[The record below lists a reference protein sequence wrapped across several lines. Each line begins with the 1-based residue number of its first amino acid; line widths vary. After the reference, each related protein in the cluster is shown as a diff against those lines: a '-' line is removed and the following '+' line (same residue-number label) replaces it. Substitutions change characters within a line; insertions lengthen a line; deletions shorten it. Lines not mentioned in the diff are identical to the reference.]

1 MTREDAYEFWGR
13 EAVEHALDEESPD
26 PITGELA
33 QEIRARADELPPAA
47 FRAWALAQS
56 WPKFCAIIRI
66 VSGVV
71 REEFEQKLD
80 DDLD

>member
-1 MTREDAYEFWGR
+1 VTREDAYEFWGA
-13 EAVEHALDEESPD
+13 EAVEHALLEENPE
-26 PITGELA
+26 PITRDLT
-33 QEIRARADELPPAA
+33 QEIMRQGDTLAPAA
-47 FRAWALAQS
+47 FRAWALAQP
-56 WPKFCAIIRI
+56 WPKFCTIIRI